1 MIILFKNKILQQI
14 WKNCFLLNLIHIL
27 FFFSYSWTT
36 LQNPICRYHENWQIS
51 CKSFDLLLLQFYI
64 LVQFRAK
71 KCFILNECAISCKSG
86 FVLIQNW
93 CEISYKKSHFVQK
106 HETVAQENLL
116 FRGNSSFDLNFLTS
130 FREKKLS
137 FCHKLKFTNPYI
149 FATWKSKHL
158 IFQT

>member
-1 MIILFKNKILQQI
+1 MKELLFTESNSHLILLFVFMNHIAKSNLSLSWELTNFVQKFWPFIASIL
-14 WKNCFLLNLIHIL
+14 
-27 FFFSYSWTT
+27 YSCT
-36 LQNPICRYHENWQIS
+36 IS
-51 CKSFDLLLLQFYI
+51 C
-64 LVQFRAK
+64 K